1 MADALI
7 ELKDVVR
14 TYRMGE
20 GEFHALRGVDLR
32 VDPGEFVAIVGPS
45 GSGKSTLMYLL
56 GCLDTP
62 TSGQYMLGDA
72 DVATLSDRKLS
83 NVRNR
88 EIGFVFQHYNLL
100 TDLNVI
106 ENIALG
112 LAYAGSAR
120 SKRRSVA
127 KSFAERF
134 GLENHMRHRSSE
146 LSGGQMQRVAIG
158 RALASSPRLILAD
171 EPTGNLDSVTGREIM
186 HLLKQLHRAGHT
198 LILVTHDQS
207 VAEQAE
213 RIVRIVDGR
222 IVSDERN
229 AGYVPASEEGE
240 PIPECPRGRG
250 VSLFDSL
257 RMAVREGLLAKKGR
271 TVLTMLGIIFGI
283 GAVIAMNGITEGGKQ
298 KQLQQIRQIGLNN
311 VQVHDPGFEGAR
323 LLRERRAN
331 PYGLNATDIRTI
343 REYLPELD
351 ALTAWKTIRADL
363 QNGVHQIPDRTIFGV
378 YGDFQHVTNFH
389 VGKGRFLNEQDE
401 ERYHRV
407 CVLGDAV
414 AEQLNLGPDPL
425 NSWIVIGDEHFR
437 VVGIMGH
444 RDFTQSDVRD
454 LQIRD
459 RNQDIYIPYASL
471 RTYYKKDAYDSQF
484 DIISLR
490 LSSEDALLPQ
500 SQYLHRMLRKLHHDA
515 EDFEISVPLEKLK
528 QAQETKEVFN
538 VIIVIIAAIS
548 LLVGGIGI
556 MNIMLANVTE
566 RTREIGIRRAV
577 GASRSD
583 VLNQFVIEALLISL
597 LGGCFGLG
605 LGLLGGAIIEAIFA
619 FPVAFNPLIMAV
631 AIMVSVLVGLVFGI
645 YPAWLAARMDPVE
658 ALRS

>member
-1 MADALI
+1 MVPPLI
-7 ELKDVVR
+7 ELNEVVR

-20 GEFHALRGVDLR
+20 GEFQALRGVDLR
-32 VDPGEFVAIVGPS
+32 VDEGEFVAIVGPS

-62 TSGQYMLGDA
+62 TGGQYRLGGE
-72 DVATLSDRKLS
+72 DVATLSDGKLS

-100 TDLNVI
+100 TDLDVI

-112 LAYAGSAR
+112 LAYAGAAR
-120 SKRRSVA
+120 SMRRKLA
-127 KSFAERF
+127 QSFAERF
-134 GLENHMRHRSSE
+134 GLSRHTRHRSSE

-171 EPTGNLDSVTGREIM
+171 EPTGNLDSVTGKEII

-198 LILVTHDQS
+198 LILVTHDQN
-207 VAEQAE
+207 VALQAE
-213 RIVRIVDGR
+213 RIVRIVDGQ
-222 IVSDERN
+222 IVSDDAN
-229 AGYVPASEEGE
+229 SAYQPAKEAGE

-250 VSLFDSL
+250 VSLFDAL

-271 TVLTMLGIIFGI
+271 TVLTMLGIVFGI

-311 VQVHDPGFEGAR
+311 VRIADPGFEGAR
-323 LLRERRAN
+323 LLRERRLN
-331 PYGLNATDIRTI
+331 PYGLNATDIRAI

-351 ALTAWKTIRADL
+351 ALSAWKLIRADL
-363 QNGVHQIPDRTIFGV
+363 QNGLRQLPDRSVFGV
-378 YGDFQHVTNFH
+378 HGDFERVTNFH
-389 VGKGRFLNEQDE
+389 VGLGRFLNANDE
-401 ERYHRV
+401 ARFQRV
-407 CVLGDAV
+407 CVLGSAV
-414 AEQLNLGPDPL
+414 AGQLGLEPEPLGK
-425 NSWIVIGDEHFR
+425 WIVIGDQHFR
-437 VVGIMGH
+437 VVGVMGQ
-444 RDFTQSDVRD
+444 RNFTQSDVRD

-459 RNQDIYIPYASL
+459 RNQDVYIPYASL
-471 RTYYKKDAYDSQF
+471 RAYFKKDAYDSHF
-484 DIISLR
+484 DTISLR
-490 LSSEDALLPQ
+490 LIHEDALLPQ
-500 SQYLHRMLRKLHHDA
+500 SQYLHRMLQKLHHDA
-515 EDFEISVPLEKLK
+515 DDFTISVPLEKLK

-597 LGGCFGLG
+597 LGGCLGLG
-605 LGLLGGAIIEAIFA
+605 LGLLGAGVIEAVFA
-619 FPVAFNPLIMAV
+619 FPVAFNPLVMAV
-631 AIMVSVLVGLVFGI
+631 AVLVSVLVGLVFGI